1 MGYSTQVLWVSW
13 PKHVH
18 TMLNRLLRTFSWQE
32 NLHHPWR
39 NLAAAI
45 AVMLGVALAFAVHL
59 INASALSEFSSAVR
73 AVNGQPDLEIRSS
86 SGGMNEA
93 LYAAIAGHPSVALA
107 SPVLEVPTYALDA
120 QGNKKSIKVVG
131 VDALVVA
138 GIAPSLM
145 PVPPQMSNKSKDAGP
160 KSSTG
165 ADAASDAVAFTNRFA
180 IFSPGTVF
188 LNAAAQAALPD
199 AQGTQHIT
207 VLRSLQS
214 ASLTV
219 AGSVAA
225 GGGPLAVMDIAAAQ
239 ELFGLQGQLSRIDVR
254 LAAGANPAAFIHDLQ
269 LPANVQAQSPGDA
282 TDRISNL
289 SRAYRVNMTV
299 LALVA
304 LFTGAF
310 LVFSVLSLSV
320 AKRAQQFA
328 LLGVLGVTARDRLNL
343 VLLEAAFLG
352 FVGSAAGIALG
363 TALAA
368 LALNML
374 GGDLGGGYFSGVAP
388 PLQWNAWAAAIYGLL
403 GVAAAMVGAW
413 WPAQAARN
421 LPLAQTLKGLG
432 STAKRGK
439 GFIVAL
445 LFIAA
450 GAIFTLAPA
459 IFDIPLAAFVSIGL
473 LLVGGIGLLPALVA
487 LAYDRIVPLV
497 AYRALPLLAVERA
510 RRVRETAAVAVSGV
524 VAALS
529 LVVALTVMVASF
541 RNSVMQWLDVVLPAP
556 LYVRSASNVAAG
568 QVLNF
573 NPATVQAIR
582 ALPGVAR
589 VEGQRINGILLKPS
603 QPAVAIIARWIDDP
617 AKNFPL
623 VSGPAAP
630 ASDVPAGAVP
640 IYVSEPMV
648 DLYQARLGHVFQL
661 NMPQASVDIAQAA
674 TNLIVTKLAE
684 PEPAYYVAGV
694 WRDYARQFGAIAI
707 DQRSYARITGD
718 TRLNDLAVWPS
729 DGTSAAAVQDAI
741 RDAIARH
748 IGKEAASANVPKTSN
763 APNLLNP
770 AQAGTPALAMAMPDV
785 SKLIEFSSATE
796 IRDMSLKIFD
806 RSFAVTYWLQA
817 VAIAIG
823 LFGVAASF
831 SAQVLARRKEFGLL
845 AHLGLTKK
853 QILTVVASEGT
864 AWTAIGS
871 IAGCA
876 LGLVVATIL
885 VKVVNPQSFHWTM
898 DMHIPWLRLAAL
910 CAAVV
915 VAGTVT
921 AWLAGRT
928 AAGKDAVMAVKE
940 DW

>member
-1 MGYSTQVLWVSW
+1 M
-13 PKHVH
+13 
-18 TMLNRLLRTFSWQE
+18 
-32 NLHHPWR
+32 
-39 NLAAAI
+39 
-45 AVMLGVALAFAVHL
+45 
-59 INASALSEFSSAVR
+59 
-73 AVNGQPDLEIRSS
+73 
-86 SGGMNEA
+86 
-93 LYAAIAGHPSVALA
+93 
-107 SPVLEVPTYALDA
+107 
-120 QGNKKSIKVVG
+120 
-131 VDALVVA
+131 
-138 GIAPSLM
+138 
-145 PVPPQMSNKSKDAGP
+145 
-160 KSSTG
+160 
-165 ADAASDAVAFTNRFA
+165 
-180 IFSPGTVF
+180 
-188 LNAAAQAALPD
+188 
-199 AQGTQHIT
+199 
-207 VLRSLQS
+207 
-214 ASLTV
+214 
-219 AGSVAA
+219 
-225 GGGPLAVMDIAAAQ
+225 
-239 ELFGLQGQLSRIDVR
+239 
-254 LAAGANPAAFIHDLQ
+254 
-269 LPANVQAQSPGDA
+269 
-282 TDRISNL
+282 
-289 SRAYRVNMTV
+289 
-299 LALVA
+299 
-304 LFTGAF
+304 
-310 LVFSVLSLSV
+310 
-320 AKRAQQFA
+320 
-328 LLGVLGVTARDRLNL
+328 
-343 VLLEAAFLG
+343 
-352 FVGSAAGIALG
+352 
-363 TALAA
+363 
-368 LALNML
+368 
-374 GGDLGGGYFSGVAP
+374 
-388 PLQWNAWAAAIYGLL
+388 
-403 GVAAAMVGAW
+403 
-413 WPAQAARN
+413 
-421 LPLAQTLKGLG
+421 
-432 STAKRGK
+432 
-439 GFIVAL
+439 
-445 LFIAA
+445 
-450 GAIFTLAPA
+450 
-459 IFDIPLAAFVSIGL
+459 
-473 LLVGGIGLLPALVA
+473 A

-529 LVVALTVMVASF
+529 LAVALTVMVASF

-763 APNLLNP
+763 APTVLNP